1 MKKISLLVPT
11 FNEIDNVELMES
23 SIHNIFVNQLCHYD
37 YELIFIDNDSYDGT
51 REKIMDMCK
60 KNKKVKAIFNA
71 KNFGQSNSPYYGML
85 QSTGDCVIPL
95 VADFQDPPEII
106 IDFVKKW
113 EEGYRIVIG
122 VKIKSRESKIM
133 YFLRNC
139 YYKTLK
145 KIANV
150 EQIEQFTGFGLYDKS
165 FIKILKELK
174 DPMPYFR
181 GIVSELGFKRATVE
195 YIQPKRERGKSKNNF
210 LTLFDFGMLGI
221 TSYSKA
227 ILRMATITGFL
238 ISGVSFIIGI
248 IYFILKLLYWDQFV
262 AGMAPVLIGMFFLG
276 AVQLFFIG
284 FLGEYIMNI
293 NIRVMNRPLVVEECR
308 INFDEESEV
317 VGETINEY
325 SSETSK
331 IS

>member
-1 MKKISLLVPT
+1 MKKISILIPT
-11 FNEIDNVELMES
+11 YNEVDNVERMERC
-23 SIHNIFVNQLCHYD
+23 IQNIFETQLTYYT
-37 YELIFIDNDSYDGT
+37 YEIIFIDNDSYDGT
-51 REKIMDMCK
+51 REKLIEICK
-60 KNKKVKAIFNA
+60 RNKKVKAIFNA

-85 QSTGDCVIPL
+85 QMTGDCVIGL
-95 VADFQDPPEII
+95 AADFQDPPERIV
-106 IDFVKKW
+106 DFIKKW

-122 VKIKSRESKIM
+122 VKVNSKENKIL
-133 YFLRNC
+133 YFFRGC

-145 KIANV
+145 KITNV
-150 EQIEQFTGFGLYDKS
+150 EQIEQFSGFGLYDKS
-165 FIKILKELK
+165 FIEVLKELK

-181 GIVSELGFKRATVE
+181 GIVSELGFKRATIE

-227 ILRMATITGFL
+227 ILRMATIGGFL
-238 ISGVSFIIGI
+238 ISGVSFSIGI
-248 IYFILKLLYWDQFV
+248 VYFIMKLLYWDQFV

-317 VGETINEY
+317 MEETVNEY

>member
-23 SIHNIFVNQLCHYD
+23 CIHNIFVNQLCHYD

-317 VGETINEY
+317 MEETINEY